1 MSSPPDK
8 MFHGTATPFDWFRHP
23 QGGGTDAGV
32 LGEGVYLTKDPEI
45 ARSYATMASGSQ
57 PRVITAEHGVRSPL
71 VLRSKDRPVVEAAAK
86 MLGVTE
92 SPVWDGNKQTSRAW
106 SQEFK
111 ERALAAGYD
120 GVYAA
125 DAGEMVAFDPD
136 FVKITKSVPV
146 GGQGHGRRV
155 MAQDPTIKALE
166 EDLLR
171 LEKPLRPGQRMSDA
185 AFERWKR
192 DKQNVKDDIARR
204 RREIESMMSS
214 ERMPGT
220 PAGKSEARRQAAKA
234 AQQRAAEELESKIKK
249 EMGSGR
255 KALLNELETDL
266 SYYGELSPKKQKQL
280 TKLRAARQKAIA
292 KFAPK
297 ALATG
302 VAAKLMLGGA
312 AKAAGL
318 PGVGEVIEVAGRE
331 DPSLQQFFREI
342 EEGITGA
349 LDLPQRSQMPV
360 FSMDPARENVAR
372 IMLRTGRENLRTGFD
387 QPAIT
392 KQELEYVKKK
402 AAPRPK

>member
-1 MSSPPDK
+1 
-8 MFHGTATPFDWFRHP
+8 
-23 QGGGTDAGV
+23 
-32 LGEGVYLTKDPEI
+32 
-45 ARSYATMASGSQ
+45 
-57 PRVITAEHGVRSPL
+57 
-71 VLRSKDRPVVEAAAK
+71 
-86 MLGVTE
+86 
-92 SPVWDGNKQTSRAW
+92 
-106 SQEFK
+106 
-111 ERALAAGYD
+111 
-120 GVYAA
+120 
-125 DAGEMVAFDPD
+125 
-136 FVKITKSVPV
+136 
-146 GGQGHGRRV
+146 

-220 PAGKSEARRQAAKA
+220 PAGKSEARREAAKA
-234 AQQRAAEELESKIKK
+234 AQQRAAEELEGKIKR

-255 KALLNELETDL
+255 KHLLNELETDL
-266 SYYGELSPKKQKQL
+266 SYYGELSPKKQRQL

-302 VAAKLMLGGA
+302 VAAKLLMGGA

-331 DPSLQQFFREI
+331 DPSLQQFFRDESLFS
-342 EEGITGA
+342 EENITGA
-349 LDLPQRSQMPV
+349 LGLPQRSQMPV

-372 IMLRTGRENLRTGFD
+372 TMLRTGRENLRPAFD
-387 QPAIT
+387 EPAIT
-392 KQELEYVKKK
+392 ERELEFVKKKQK